1 MNEYIQKNIDKEDTF
16 YLIEIEFWKW
26 WSNLN
31 SNGMQ
36 LHEKRTEID
45 NQRLLVANHQFR
57 LKDSMVFDEDF
68 VIAPKHVFV
77 PLSRWYS
84 CNAVIKRTVHVS
96 KTFDT
101 IMRNQKVS
109 DIRTSK
115 QFFGGLMMSP

>member
-1 MNEYIQKNIDKEDTF
+1 
-16 YLIEIEFWKW
+16 
-26 WSNLN
+26 
-31 SNGMQ
+31 
-36 LHEKRTEID
+36 
-45 NQRLLVANHQFR
+45 
-57 LKDSMVFDEDF
+57 MVFDEDF